1 MTYPES
7 DNVAVV
13 NVEPPSLLILAIIS
27 VFNVG
32 VSTFSSKTTILLDVG
47 TLLVAKAFD
56 TIVVLVAVA
65 VAGNL

>member
-7 DNVAVV
+7 VNVAFV

-32 VSTFSSKTTILLDVG
+32 VSTFSSKTTILLEVG
-47 TLLVAKAFD
+47 TLLAAKAFD
-56 TIVVLVAVA
+56 TIVVLVAA
-65 VAGNL
+65 AD

>member
-27 VFNVG
+27 VFDVG
-32 VSTFSSKTTILLDVG
+32 VSIFSSKTTILLDVG

-56 TIVVLVAVA
+56 TIVVLVAEA
-65 VAGNL
+65 D

>member
-7 DNVAVV
+7 VNVAFV

-32 VSTFSSKTTILLDVG
+32 VSTFSSKITILLEVG
-47 TLLVAKAFD
+47 TLLAAKAFD
-56 TIVVLVAVA
+56 TIVVLVAA
-65 VAGNL
+65 AD